1 MTQVPWVQIVIWVVG
16 IIGAAGGAYWV
27 LMKTIYENRQDVQDK
42 NIAQLESDLKQTKA
56 EHQMAIKE
64 LETEFNEKIFN
75 THRTFD
81 KKFEDI
87 TKEIQKIHELEKT
100 HAANSTDIE
109 WLKKGQQ
116 R

>member
-1 MTQVPWVQIVIWVVG
+1 MTQFPWVQIAIWVIG
-16 IIGAAGGAYWV
+16 IIGAAGGAYWI

-42 NIAQLESDLKQTKA
+42 NISQLEAELTKTKND
-56 EHQMAIKE
+56 QVVAIKE
-64 LETEFNEKIFN
+64 IEAEFNEKIFN

-109 WLKKGQQ
+109 WLKRGAQK
-116 R
+116 

>member
-1 MTQVPWVQIVIWVVG
+1 MTQFPWVQIIIWVVG
-16 IIGAAGGAYWV
+16 IIGAAGGAYWF
-27 LMKTIYENRQDVQDK
+27 LMKTIYENRQDAQDK
-42 NIAQLESDLKQTKA
+42 NISQLEDELKQVKT
-56 EHQMAIKE
+56 EHQIAIKD
-64 LETEFNEKIFN
+64 LEAEFNEKIFN

-116 R
+116 K